1 MRFSLSTNWCN
12 RRIEDGREIAE
23 KALELGFE
31 ELELGFHTT
40 AQQVAGFKAMLG
52 RIPVGSVHAFCP
64 VPLSAPH
71 GYPELYQLATLDDEA
86 RKMAVF
92 QVTRNI
98 KFAAEMGAETVVLHA
113 GRVSFDRIFDR
124 IDSTTLRDVLKANK
138 GDVKAAAYEKMFAR
152 ARNRRMKRGEKLLD
166 SFLKTLAGLVP
177 VLVES
182 NVTLALE
189 NLPYFEGFPAEWE
202 LLKVVSEFKG
212 APIRGWFDTGH
223 DRVREMHGWK
233 FGEKVIDQVE
243 YARSYFAGMHLNDVV
258 DFNDDHFAPGDG
270 KVDFA
275 ALKDFATNVRHV
287 VFEPS
292 HAVSEESL
300 RRSVAHIRSLWC
312 K

>member
-1 MRFSLSTNWCN
+1 MKLSLSTNWCN
-12 RRIEDGREIAE
+12 RRIDDGREIAE

-71 GYPELYQLATLDDEA
+71 GYPELYQLATLDEEG
-86 RKMAVF
+86 RKMAVL

-98 KFAAEMGAETVVLHA
+98 DFAAEMGAGTVVLHA

-124 IDSTTLRDVLKANK
+124 IDSGTLRDVLKENK
-138 GDVKAAAYEKMFAR
+138 GDVKSA
-152 ARNRRMKRGEKLLD
+152 
-166 SFLKTLAGLVP
+166 LAP
-177 VLVES
+177 RLVEKG
-182 NVTLALE
+182 VTLALE
-189 NLPYFEGFPAEWE
+189 NLPYYEGFPAEWE
-202 LLKVVSEFKG
+202 LPKIVSEFKG

-223 DRVREMHGWK
+223 DRVREMHGWRGDVK
-233 FGEKVIDQVE
+233 ISELGE
-243 YARSYFAGMHLNDVV
+243 YARAFFAGMHLNDVV

-292 HAVSEESL
+292 QDVSEESL